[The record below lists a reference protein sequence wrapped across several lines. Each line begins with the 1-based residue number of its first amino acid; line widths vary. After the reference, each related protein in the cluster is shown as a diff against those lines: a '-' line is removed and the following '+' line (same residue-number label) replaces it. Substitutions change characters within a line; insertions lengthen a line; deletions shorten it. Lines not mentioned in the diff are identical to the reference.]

1 MYERDDKSQKE
12 VENYQE
18 DRGKASKPYLYVNW
32 SNASLLTSERKKK
45 KSEAWSKPSRAHT
58 PMKRGNPP
66 QKN

>member
-45 KSEAWSKPSRAHT
+45 EKWSLKQTLQSPYANEGES
-58 PMKRGNPP
+58 PP
-66 QKN
+66 KKN